1 MEVMEAIA
9 VAAACSFL
17 LRRRCFGPFGPVL
30 SCCKCEQVQGSAKR
44 RAPGCVKRGQFRS
57 CYLCVLLVGV
67 LQMLPVLELLLV
79 GGRRRGLHGRRH
91 QGAVRQYLYRPLGLC
106 SGKEMLLC

>member
-1 MEVMEAIA
+1 MEVIEAMA

-30 SCCKCEQVQGSAKR
+30 SCWKCKQVEASAKR
-44 RAPGCVKRGQFRS
+44 WAPGCAKRGLISVQN
-57 CYLCVLLVGV
+57 YLCVLLVGV
-67 LQMLPVLELLLV
+67 LQVLPVLELLLV

-91 QGAVRQYLYRPLGLC
+91 EGAVRQYLYRPLGL
-106 SGKEMLLC
+106 